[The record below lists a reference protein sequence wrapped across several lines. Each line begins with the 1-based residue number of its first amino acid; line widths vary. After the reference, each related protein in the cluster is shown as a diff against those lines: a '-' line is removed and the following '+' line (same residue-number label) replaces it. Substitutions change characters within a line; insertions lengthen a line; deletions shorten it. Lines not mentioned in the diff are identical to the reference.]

1 MSSTITAGVNH
12 LRRALGAAVSWGTHA
27 PAAATGPADVDLP
40 LALAAGL
47 PAPHRAAEVRPGARG
62 ARAAHGRHPAVHRRG
77 ATVRR

>member
-27 PAAATGPADVDLP
+27 AAAGTGPADVDLP

-47 PAPHRAAEVRPGARG
+47 PPLRRAPEVRPEARTPRPARG
-62 ARAAHGRHPAVHRRG
+62 RDRAVRRRP